1 MLENRSYDNVLG
13 ALGNSALNGLQG
25 GTGTPLT
32 NAAPSTIGG
41 SGQVYPATTV
51 PMIDPQEPFGQMA
64 QQYLGVDPKTATPW
78 AGYKGDAPMSGFV
91 DNYTNAPNMTPQN
104 INDVMTYLT
113 PAQLPVTAFLA
124 DNFGVCDG
132 WFASVPTQ
140 TFTNRL
146 FALCASPQVVLGKK
160 LAFDDTGDL
169 VPTMVA
175 DDYSVVDDADH
186 AIDPFHLSPMP
197 SVADTASVLSQLDR
211 VKPAPTG
218 PQWKIYFHDYSIAL
232 MTLPYAS
239 AAARASAA
247 QNNVSTF
254 DSSDWG
260 NSAPLQLAGPA
271 GSTFVQDV
279 QNGTLPPF
287 SFIEPRYNMGL
298 VNVPF
303 EARPNENLPPNCNH
317 PGASN
322 ATFGSLLTKKPPLPD
337 PSNPPI
343 DAIGGELLLMQV
355 YNLLRSSSYWDS
367 TLLVV
372 TYDEPGGLYDHVAP
386 PKATP
391 ITVAPVQSPK
401 QHDTAAVNFGFNAF
415 GGRVPAIVISK
426 YIKPGSA
433 IQAPPPPPPP
443 TLPTVFDH
451 TSIVR
456 TVSDVFELAKHGC
469 APLTAR
475 DAVAPSLVPS
485 LDLTLTN
492 DAPAFSGQIIAS
504 PSAVII
510 DTRGFSPPSRIL
522 LASAGPEFKLTAA
535 GSGEAWFSVNAADVP
550 LAPDVYGWTI
560 TINTDALAGIGDQT
574 LTGEVTITASGT
586 TLTQTVNVSLHVS

>member
-1 MLENRSYDNVLG
+1 MPSITNVVVLMLENRSYDNVLG
-13 ALGNSALNGLQG
+13 ALAGQAPNG
-25 GTGTPLT
+25 LT

-41 SGQVYPATTV
+41 SGQFYPATTV

-64 QQYLGVDPKTATPW
+64 QQYLGVDPSTSKPW
-78 AGYKGDAPMSGFV
+78 ANYKGDAPMSGFV
-91 DNYTNAPNMTPQN
+91 DNYTNAPNMTPEN
-104 INDVMTYLT
+104 VNDVMTYLS

-124 DNFGVCDG
+124 NQFAVCDG

-146 FALCASPQVVLGKK
+146 FALCASPQVI
-160 LAFDDTGDL
+160 TGD
-169 VPTMVA
+169 
-175 DDYSVVDDADH
+175 DGQYSVVDDADH
-186 AIDPFHLSPMP
+186 AIDPFHLSPKS
-197 SVADTASVLSQLDR
+197 SVADIASVLSQLDL
-211 VKPAPTG
+211 VAPPQSG

-239 AAARASAA
+239 NAGNASAA

-254 DSSDWG
+254 DNSDWG
-260 NSAPLQLAGPA
+260 GTAPLQLAGSP

-303 EARPNENLPPNCNH
+303 EHHPNENLPPNCNH
-317 PGASN
+317 PGAAN
-322 ATFGSLLTKKPPLPD
+322 ATFCSLLKKVPPAPD

-355 YNLLRSSSYWDS
+355 YNLLQSSSYWDS
-367 TLLVV
+367 TLLIV
-372 TYDEPGGLYDHVAP
+372 TYDEAGGLYDHVAP
-386 PKATP
+386 PTATP
-391 ITVAPVQSPK
+391 ITVAPVQSPSG
-401 QHDTAAVNFGFNAF
+401 DTAAVNFGFNAF

-426 YIKPGSA
+426 YVKPGSS
-433 IQAPPPPPPP
+433 ITVNPPA
-443 TLPTVFDH
+443 VFDH

-456 TVSDVFELAKHGC
+456 TLWDVFDLVKNGC
-469 APLTAR
+469 ASLTAR
-475 DAVAPSLVPS
+475 DAAAPSLLPL
-485 LDLTLTN
+485 LDFTAGN

-504 PSAVII
+504 PSAVIV

-522 LASAGPEFKLTAA
+522 LASAGPGFTLTAA
-535 GSGEAWFSVNAADVP
+535 GSGESWFSVNVADVA
-550 LAPDVYGWTI
+550 LSPDVYGWTI
-560 TINTDALAGIGDQT
+560 DINTKALFGIVDRT
-574 LTGEVTITASGT
+574 LTGEVTITASGAT
-586 TLTQTVNVSLHVS
+586 TLTQTIGVYLHVS